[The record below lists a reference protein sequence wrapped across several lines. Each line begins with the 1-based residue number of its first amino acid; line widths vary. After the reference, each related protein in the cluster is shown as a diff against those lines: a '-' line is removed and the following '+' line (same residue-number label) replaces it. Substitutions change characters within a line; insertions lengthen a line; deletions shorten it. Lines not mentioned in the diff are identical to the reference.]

1 MTDAHRVETGGH
13 TLSVRE
19 KLGYSLGD
27 LAANLIFQTL
37 ITYLAF
43 FYTDVYRL
51 PPATAATIIFVIG
64 LLGAFVFTPLIGI
77 AADRTASRWG
87 KFRPWILWTAIPFG
101 ALSLLAFST
110 PDLGAQGKVTYALVT
125 YGLLMLVYAANNLPY
140 SALSGVLTGSM
151 AQRNSLSA
159 YRFVAVMI
167 AQFIIQVL
175 LLPLVL
181 ILGDGDR
188 VQGFARVMT
197 VFAVVGTVFFL
208 ITFATT
214 RERIVPAKEQ
224 TGGVLQDLSDLLHN
238 RPWQVMLAL
247 TVLVFINL
255 ALKGGTYIYYF
266 QYYMREAALAGFLDS
281 SGFNRF
287 IGGLNATLNGWGLAG
302 FSWPQDPATSAFSLF
317 NACGILCMIL
327 GIGVSRRLADRFGK
341 RDVFGGALLV
351 STVFLLVFYLFPP
364 TAVGVAFGAFMLHG
378 FCYGI
383 TIPLLWAM
391 IADVADYS
399 EWKNHRRAT
408 AIIFSAMLCGLKI
421 GLSIGGA
428 LVAGILAHH
437 GYQAGAEQQPP
448 AVVDGIRLTV
458 SVYCSLPFLV
468 AVGLLFFYRIDKR
481 MEMRIEHDL
490 RLRRQGGDIGQLA
503 AHAISQ
509 PVVTHIYTADPSA
522 HVFEGRLYIYPSHD
536 IDGGVPFD
544 DEGGHFGMQDYH
556 VLRMDS
562 PDGQA
567 TDCGMALHVRD
578 VPWAAQ
584 QMWAPDAAHRDGR
597 YYLYFPAKDGHGV
610 FRIGVAVA
618 ERPEGPFTA
627 APEPMEG
634 TYSIDPAVYEDDDGT
649 HYLYFGGIWG
659 GQLQK
664 YRDNRFDAAHEEPA
678 GDAPA
683 LGPRVGRLDTRMTG
697 LAEPTREV
705 LILDEHGQPLR
716 ADDHARRFFEGP
728 WLHKHQGRYYLSY
741 STGDTHLLCYAIG
754 DSPYGPFTYAGVI
767 LQPVVGW
774 TTHHSICAFGG
785 QWYLFYHDAVLSGG
799 VTHLRSVKC
808 TPLHMAPDGS
818 IRTIDPYGA

>member
-1 MTDAHRVETGGH
+1 MTDSRSVETPAH
-13 TLSVRE
+13 TLSIRE

-77 AADRTASRWG
+77 AADRTATRWG

-101 ALSLLAFST
+101 VLSLLAFST
-110 PDLGAQGKVTYALVT
+110 PDLGEHGKVVYALTT

-188 VQGFARVMT
+188 VQGFERVMT
-197 VFAVVGTVFFL
+197 VFAAVGTLFFL

-214 RERIVPAKEQ
+214 RERIVPAREQ
-224 TGGVLQDLSDLLHN
+224 TSGVLQDLTDLLHN
-238 RPWQVMLAL
+238 RPWKVMLAL

-266 QYYMREAALAGFLDS
+266 QYYMSEAALAGFLDT
-281 SGFNRF
+281 SGFNHF
-287 IGGLNATLNGWGLAG
+287 IGGLNATLNGWGLSG
-302 FSWPQDPATSAFSLF
+302 FTWPEDPATSAFSLF

-327 GIGVSRRLADRFGK
+327 GIGVSRHFADRFGK
-341 RDVFGGALLV
+341 RSVFGGALLV
-351 STVFLLVFYLFPP
+351 STLFLLAFYFLPP
-364 TAVGVAFGAFMLHG
+364 TAVAVGFAAFMLHG
-378 FCYGI
+378 FFYGI

-437 GYQAGAEQQPP
+437 GYQAGAEQQPQ

-458 SVYCSLPFLV
+458 SVYCSLPFLL
-468 AVGLLFFYRIDKR
+468 AVVLLLLYEIDKK
-481 MEMRIEHDL
+481 MEARIEQDL
-490 RLRRQGGDIGQLA
+490 HARRQGDTGDHLT
-503 AHAISQ
+503 AHAIS
-509 PVVTHIYTADPSA
+509 PPLVTHIYTADPSA

-536 IDGGVPFD
+536 IDSGAPFD
-544 DEGGHFGMQDYH
+544 DEGGHFGMEDYH
-556 VLRMDS
+556 VLRMDT
-562 PDGQA
+562 PDGET
-567 TDCGMALHVRD
+567 TDCGVALHVRD

-584 QMWAPDAAHRDGR
+584 QMWAPDAASRDGR
-597 YYLYFPAKDGHGV
+597 YYLYFPAKDRQGM
-610 FRIGVAVA
+610 FRIGVAA
-618 ERPEGPFTA
+618 SHRPEGPFT
-627 APEPMEG
+627 PEPAPMEG

-664 YRDNRFDAAHEEPA
+664 YRDNRYDAAHEEPT

-683 LGPRVGRLDTRMTG
+683 LGPRVGRLDASMTG
-697 LAEPTREV
+697 LAEPTREII
-705 LILDEHGQPLR
+705 ILDEQGQPLR
-716 ADDHARRFFEGP
+716 AADHARRFFEGP
-728 WLHKHQGRYYLSY
+728 WLHKYQGRYYLSY

-754 DSPYGPFTYAGVI
+754 DSPYGPFTYGGVI
-767 LQPVVGW
+767 LTPVVGW
-774 TTHHSICAFGG
+774 TTHHSICAFEG

-808 TPLHMAPDGS
+808 TPLHMNADGS

>member
-1 MTDAHRVETGGH
+1 MTDSRSVETPEH
-13 TLSVRE
+13 TLSIRE

-77 AADRTASRWG
+77 AADRTATRWG

-101 ALSLLAFST
+101 VLSLLAFST
-110 PDLGAQGKVTYALVT
+110 PDLGEHGKVVYALTT

-188 VQGFARVMT
+188 VQGFERVMT
-197 VFAVVGTVFFL
+197 VFAVVGTLFFL

-214 RERIVPAKEQ
+214 RERIVPAREQ
-224 TGGVLQDLSDLLHN
+224 TSGVLQDLTDLLHN
-238 RPWQVMLAL
+238 RPWKVMLAL

-266 QYYMREAALAGFLDS
+266 QYYMSEAALAGFLDT
-281 SGFNRF
+281 SGFNHF
-287 IGGLNATLNGWGLAG
+287 IGGLNATLNGWGLSG
-302 FSWPQDPATSAFSLF
+302 FTWPEDPATSAFSLF

-327 GIGVSRRLADRFGK
+327 GIGVSRHFADRFGK
-341 RDVFGGALLV
+341 RSVFGGALLV
-351 STVFLLVFYLFPP
+351 STLFLLAFYFLPP
-364 TAVGVAFGAFMLHG
+364 TAVAVGFAAFMLHG
-378 FCYGI
+378 FFYGI

-437 GYQAGAEQQPP
+437 GYLAGAEQQPQ

-458 SVYCSLPFLV
+458 SVYCSLPFLL
-468 AVGLLFFYRIDKR
+468 AVVLLLLYEIDKK
-481 MEMRIEHDL
+481 MEARIEQDL
-490 RLRRQGGDIGQLA
+490 HARRRGATGDHLT
-503 AHAISQ
+503 AHAIS
-509 PVVTHIYTADPSA
+509 PPLVTHIYTADPSA

-536 IDGGVPFD
+536 IDSGAPFD
-544 DEGGHFGMQDYH
+544 DEGGHFGMEDYH
-556 VLRMDS
+556 VLRMDT
-562 PDGQA
+562 PDGET
-567 TDCGMALHVRD
+567 TDCGVALHVRD

-584 QMWAPDAAHRDGR
+584 QMWAPDAASRDGR
-597 YYLYFPAKDGHGV
+597 YYLYFPAKDRQGM
-610 FRIGVAVA
+610 FRIGVAA
-618 ERPEGPFTA
+618 SHRPEGPFTA
-627 APEPMEG
+627 EPAPMEG

-664 YRDNRFDAAHEEPA
+664 YRDNRYDAAHEEPT

-683 LGPRVGRLDTRMTG
+683 LGPRVGRLDASMTR
-697 LAEPTREV
+697 LAEPTREII
-705 LILDEHGQPLR
+705 ILDEHGQPLR

-728 WLHKHQGRYYLSY
+728 WLHKYQGRYYLSY

-754 DSPYGPFTYAGVI
+754 DSPYGPFTYGGVI
-767 LQPVVGW
+767 LTPVVGW
-774 TTHHSICAFGG
+774 TTHHSICAFEG

-808 TPLHMAPDGS
+808 TPLHMNADGS

>member
-1 MTDAHRVETGGH
+1 MTDARRIESTGH
-13 TLSVRE
+13 TLSIRE

-64 LLGAFVFTPLIGI
+64 VLGAFVFTPLIGI
-77 AADRTASRWG
+77 AADRTVSRWG

-101 ALSLLAFST
+101 VLSLLAFST
-110 PDLGAQGKVTYALVT
+110 PDLAPRAKVVYALAT

-188 VQGFARVMT
+188 VLGFERVMT

-224 TGGVLQDLSDLLHN
+224 TAGVLQDLSDLLRN
-238 RPWQVMLAL
+238 RPWKVMLAL
-247 TVLVFINL
+247 TILVFINL
-255 ALKGGTYIYYF
+255 SLKGGTYVYYF
-266 QYYMREAALAGFLDS
+266 QYYMSEAALAGFLDS

-287 IGGLNATLNGWGLAG
+287 IGAVNAALNGLGLAG
-302 FSWPQDPATSAFSLF
+302 FAWPKDPATSAFSLF
-317 NACGILCMIL
+317 NACGIVCMIL

-351 STVFLLVFYLFPP
+351 STVFLLAFYFFPP
-364 TAVGVAFGAFMLHG
+364 TAVAVAFAAFMLHG

-408 AIIFSAMLCGLKI
+408 AIVFSAMLCGLKI

-437 GYQAGAEQQPP
+437 GYQAGAPQQPE

-458 SVYCSLPFLV
+458 SVYCSLPFLAAV
-468 AVGLLFFYRIDKR
+468 ALLFLYEINKR
-481 MEMRIEHDL
+481 METRIEQDL
-490 RLRRQGGDIGQLA
+490 QSRRQGSDLQQLA

-509 PVVTHIYTADPSA
+509 PLVSHIYTADPSA

-536 IDGGVPFD
+536 IDSGAPFD

-556 VLRMDS
+556 VLRMDT
-562 PDGQA
+562 PEGEA
-567 TDCGMALHVRD
+567 TDCGVALHVRD
-578 VPWAAQ
+578 VPWASQ
-584 QMWAPDAAHRDGR
+584 QMWAPDAASRDGR
-597 YYLYFPAKDGHGV
+597 YYLYFPAKDAHGM
-610 FRIGVAVA
+610 FRIGVAA
-618 ERPEGPFTA
+618 ADRPEGPFT
-627 APEPMEG
+627 PEPEPIEG
-634 TYSIDPAVYEDDDGT
+634 AYSIDPAVFEDDDGT
-649 HYLYFGGIWG
+649 HYLCFGGIWG

-664 YRDNRFDAAHEEPA
+664 YRDNRYDPAHEEPA
-678 GDAPA
+678 GEAPA
-683 LGPRVGRLDTRMTG
+683 LGPRIGRLDAGMTR
-697 LAEPTREV
+697 LAEPTREIV
-705 LILDEHGQPLR
+705 ILDEHGQPLR

-728 WLHKHQGRYYLSY
+728 WLHKYQGRYYLSY
-741 STGDTHLLCYAIG
+741 STGDTHLLCYATS
-754 DSPYGPFTYAGVI
+754 DSPYGPFTYRGVI
-767 LQPVVGW
+767 LTPVVGW
-774 TTHHSICAFGG
+774 TTHHSICAFQGR
-785 QWYLFYHDAVLSGG
+785 WYLFYHDALLSGG

-808 TPLHMAPDGS
+808 TPLHMEADGS
-818 IRTIDPYGA
+818 IRTIHPYGT